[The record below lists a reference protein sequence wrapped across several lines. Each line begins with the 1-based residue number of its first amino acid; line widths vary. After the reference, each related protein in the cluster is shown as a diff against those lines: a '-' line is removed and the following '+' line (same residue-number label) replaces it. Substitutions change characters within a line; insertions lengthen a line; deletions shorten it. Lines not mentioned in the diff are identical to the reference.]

1 MKNRAESVCEEFSKK
16 VVVTYKNEPYFYNQV
31 AIEQKIEEIKCVVAQ
46 KHLTALIDRM
56 EEYSFFC
63 SGWQKDLKK
72 QEVIVWF
79 EPED

>member
-1 MKNRAESVCEEFSKK
+1 MKNRAESVCEEFSNK
-16 VVVTYKNEPYFYNQV
+16 VYLTYTEKPFYQGQSIC
-31 AIEQKIEEIKCVVAQ
+31 APEIEEIKCIVAQ
-46 KHLTALIDRM
+46 KHLTALIDVM
-56 EEYSFFC
+56 EQYNFFC